1 MCVVVGGLPVIHGR
15 GRPCA
20 ERGFVLHGKCFGP
33 CGRWWV
39 TKYHYICAPR
49 LCWQPNDNIEV
60 CNSSSNE
67 ILWPYYLG
75 IQSRENTQSAEN
87 RIIYGEGEFLS
98 SVCAYATPSS
108 PITSAYLFFTWAY
121 ILTWAYMYFLLLV
134 IISCC
139 TYCNTIHKKYL
150 TDWGSKIKLIS
161 EIANLGIWKKKC
173 KQRKNKEDI
182 RFCSNLG
189 L

>member
-15 GRPCA
+15 GRGRPCA
-20 ERGFVLHGKCFGP
+20 ERGFVLHRKCFVP

-87 RIIYGEGEFLS
+87 RIIYGEGDFCQ
-98 SVCAYATPSS
+98 VCAHTLHLHLQS
-108 PITSAYLFFTWAY
+108 PQHIYFSPEHIFN
-121 ILTWAYMYFLLLV
+121 FLLLV

-139 TYCNTIHKKYL
+139 TECNMIYKKYL
-150 TDWGSKIKLIS
+150 TDWGIKIKLIS
-161 EIANLGIWKKKC
+161 EIGNLGIWEKKR
-173 KQRKNKEDI
+173 KQRKNKETLDSAPI
-182 RFCSNLG
+182 LG